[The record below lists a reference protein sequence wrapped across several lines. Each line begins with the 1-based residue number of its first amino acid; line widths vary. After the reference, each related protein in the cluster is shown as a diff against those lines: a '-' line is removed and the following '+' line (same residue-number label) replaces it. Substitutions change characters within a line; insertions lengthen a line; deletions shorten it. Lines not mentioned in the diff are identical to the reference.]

1 MHIGGDDGD
10 GGVTS
15 TMASVRGEGGG
26 LEEEEEV
33 VESEVRNVPAPGNE

>member
-1 MHIGGDDGD
+1 MHIGNGDG

-26 LEEEEEV
+26 LEEEEE
-33 VESEVRNVPAPGNE
+33 SEVRNVSARGNE